1 MGEEG
6 CGKSHFLDSIQ
17 QQIFASDTSIKVIR
31 PKYPVD
37 LVGNIVGSSEDRLI
51 GLFTYASRIVSTASG
66 NGPRKCLIMLN
77 DIGQIF
83 SLSDD
88 INEQSPRTSS
98 STLFS
103 IGRRCKALFLT
114 ICVNGWDRIALE
126 TKRSHIG

>member
-1 MGEEG
+1 MRQIAFSRFHSTTNS
-6 CGKSHFLDSIQ
+6 CIRYVYQSH
-17 QQIFASDTSIKVIR
+17 TSKVPRR
-31 PKYPVD
+31 PPRWEHNW
-37 LVGNIVGSSEDRLI
+37 LLGSLEDRLI
-51 GLFTYASRIVSTASG
+51 GLFAYASRIVSTASG